1 MSDRIQAVQA
11 QALPILIRH
20 QVKRASLFGSIL
32 RDDFKPDHSDIDLLV
47 EFSTPQLLFGF
58 LRLKVEL
65 EQKLKKS
72 VDVVEYDSLKP
83 RISARV
89 LSSAVSIL

>member
-1 MSDRIQAVQA
+1 MSDRTKTLQTQI
-11 QALPILIRH
+11 LPILKRYH
-20 QVKRASLFGSIL
+20 VRRASLFGSVL
-32 RDDFKPDHSDIDLLV
+32 RSDFRPDHSDVDLLV
-47 EFSTPQLLFGF
+47 EFSTPQSLFGF

-83 RISARV
+83 RISTQV

>member
-11 QALPILIRH
+11 QALPILRKY

-32 RDDFKPDHSDIDLLV
+32 RDDFQPDHSDVDLLV
-47 EFSTPQLLFGF
+47 EFSTPQSLFGF

-65 EQKLKKS
+65 EKKLQKS

-83 RISARV
+83 RISAQV